1 MSCAWCMLCQH
12 STNELHTQ
20 VQCTVFHPVGVRV
33 VYKLHSKQRGGKK
46 QKESSAFLTLVAFP
60 MCHYINKLIKH
71 YHENLTEPPGQKEF
85 AMKILVLNFC
95 KNFSVML
102 CVRVFLLKKKVS
114 LEI

>member
-1 MSCAWCMLCQH
+1 MHSVSSTWCESGVQIAQH
-12 STNELHTQ
+12 TKCH
-20 VQCTVFHPVGVRV
+20 
-33 VYKLHSKQRGGKK
+33 KQRGGKK

-60 MCHYINKLIKH
+60 MCHYINKLTKH